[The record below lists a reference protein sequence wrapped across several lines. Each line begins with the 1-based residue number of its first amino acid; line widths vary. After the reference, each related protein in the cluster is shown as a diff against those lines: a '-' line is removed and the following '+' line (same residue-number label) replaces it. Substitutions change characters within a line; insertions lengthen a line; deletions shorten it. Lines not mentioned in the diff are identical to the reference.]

1 MQINF
6 LFCSKNILF
15 MISKQK
21 IKFITSLR
29 HNKYRLKYNSFIA
42 EGHHVV
48 NDFINSHF
56 EVTSVFATKSWINS
70 NCKSTLFN
78 KSQIIQ
84 IVTNQEMAQISC
96 LKSPSNVLAVISRL
110 KSNFDYSSIS
120 HTLIAL
126 DGISDPGNL
135 GTIIRT
141 ADWFG
146 VKQIF
151 LSQDCVDVFN
161 PKVVQATMGSL
172 SRVHICKL
180 FLKDFLLNL
189 KELKYISYGAC
200 LSGTSIYSVKTETKS
215 VFVFGSESHGISSEV
230 SQILDHKILIPG
242 KNQDVDSLNVSVAF
256 GIILSEFV

>member
-1 MQINF
+1 MVTKTQLKQI
-6 LFCSKNILF
+6 LQL
-15 MISKQK
+15 KQK
-21 IKFITSLR
+21 
-29 HNKYRLKYNSFIA
+29 KYRLLKGLFVA
-42 EGHHVV
+42 EGEKTVREFLDASWFCKNLFSV
-48 NDFINSHF
+48 NDNFHPKAKKIDFTDMSRITHF
-56 EVTSVFATKSWINS
+56 KNPSPVLGVFEIPKSFS
-70 NCKSTLFN
+70 NKV
-78 KSQIIQ
+78 SQITI
-84 IVTNQEMAQISC
+84 
-96 LKSPSNVLAVISRL
+96 AV
-110 KSNFDYSSIS
+110 
-120 HTLIAL
+120 
-126 DGISDPGNL
+126 DGIKDPGNL

-256 GIILSEFV
+256 GIILSEFR